1 MKNYILLFLLFA
13 GFALSLFYTLRH
25 QTEDY
30 DLVGK
35 PVPVFETAT
44 LDGEKLHLADL
55 IGKKVL
61 LINIW
66 ATHCGP
72 CQDEMP
78 VLNSLYKALSPEKFD
93 LISVMEDDRPTI
105 AEVRTLLNRFE
116 KKIPLPFKVY
126 HDKGGVIA
134 DLFGT
139 YMIPETFLVGLDGK
153 IAEHYRGAISDYEKD
168 KVLRR
173 ISQLMGTVE

>member
-1 MKNYILLFLLFA
+1 MKSYILLFLLFA
-13 GFALSLFYTLRH
+13 GLALSLFYTLRH

-35 PVPVFETAT
+35 PVPLFKTAT
-44 LDGEKLHLADL
+44 LDGEKLNLADL
-55 IGKKVL
+55 VGKKVL

-78 VLNSLYKALSPEKFD
+78 VINSLHRALDPEKFE
-93 LISVMEDDRPTI
+93 LISIMEDDRPTE
-105 AEVRTLLNRFE
+105 AEVRVLLNRFQ

-126 HDKGGVIA
+126 HDKGGLIA
-134 DLFGT
+134 DQFGT
-139 YMIPETFLVGLDGK
+139 YMIPETFLVGRDGK
-153 IAEHYRGAISDYEKD
+153 VAEHYRGAISDYEKD
-168 KVLRR
+168 KILRR
-173 ISQLMGTVE
+173 ISQLMGTVK